1 MKKAPLYLIPAP
13 LADVDFSMIF
23 PAFNLDII
31 NEINHYIVEEL
42 RTARRLLRK
51 MNINKSIEE
60 LTFSEIHE
68 HAKNVNYNEILHP
81 CLEGKPIGLLSEA
94 GTPCVADPG
103 SKVVAKAHQLGIPV
117 IPLIGPN
124 SILLALMAS
133 GFDGQRFAFNGYLP
147 VDRTQREREILFYE
161 SLMKKNGQTQIF
173 IETPYRN
180 NHFLDSLL
188 TVCAPDTRICVA
200 CNLTAPDQLI
210 ITQSV
215 SKFKKAAIDIYKKPT
230 IFLIGK

>member
-1 MKKAPLYLIPAP
+1 MSPAPLYLIPAP
-13 LADVDFSMIF
+13 LAETDFANIF
-23 PAFNLDII
+23 PNFNLEII
-31 NEINHYIVEEL
+31 NEIDHYVVEEL

-51 MNINKSIEE
+51 MNINKPIDQ
-60 LTFSEIHE
+60 LTFAEINE
-68 HAKNVNYNEILHP
+68 HAKNVNYNEILRPCVNGHP
-81 CLEGKPIGLLSEA
+81 MGLLSEA

-147 VDRTQREREILFYE
+147 VDRGQREREISFYE
-161 SLMKKNGQTQIF
+161 SLMRKTGQTQIF

-188 TVCAPDTRICVA
+188 TVCAPETRICVA
-200 CNLTAPDQLI
+200 CNLTSPDQVI

-215 SKFKKAAIDIYKKPT
+215 AKWKRTKIDIYKKPV